1 MTLWYLARALG
12 MVALLGFTAATCL
25 GALAT
30 VGGDDP
36 RGRRGR
42 VVRQL
47 LHRSVALVA
56 LVALTGHVGLL
67 VLDSH
72 VDLGLA
78 GVLVPGLSGYAPFA
92 VALGTLGVWAFAL
105 AAISGLARGRLAASR
120 IGPRTWRAVHLAAY
134 GGWALSMGHGVLA
147 GTDTGRAWSTAVY
160 VACGLAVAGA
170 LWLRVAAPRR
180 RSPSTAAGRV
190 PAARV
195 LVKEGHR

>member
-12 MVALLGFTAATCL
+12 VVALLGFTAATCL

-30 VGGDDP
+30 VGRDDA

-47 LHRSVALVA
+47 VHRSLALVA
-56 LVALTGHVGLL
+56 LVALVGHVGLL

-78 GVLVPGLSGYAPFA
+78 GVLVPGLSGFAPFA
-92 VALGTLGVWAFAL
+92 VALGTLAVWAFVL
-105 AAISGLARGRLAASR
+105 AGVSGLSRGRLAGSR
-120 IGPRTWRAVHLAAY
+120 VGPRAWRAVHLAAY
-134 GGWALSMGHGVLA
+134 GGWLLSMGHGILA
-147 GTDTGRAWSTAVY
+147 GTDTGQAWSTAVY
-160 VACGLAVAGA
+160 AVCGLAVAGA

-180 RSPSTAAGRV
+180 RSPSTTAGTV
-190 PAARV
+190 PAVRV